1 MADKLMLRII
11 TPDRVVLEEEVQEVV
26 ARAIDGELAI
36 LPNHEPLLTALG
48 IDILRFKKDN
58 HDQSAA
64 VMGGVM
70 EVNNNEVT
78 VLSDLAELDH
88 EIDEATAHQDK
99 ARLEAEKIQKVDK
112 LDVHITELAIARSM
126 ARLKAAEYQ
135 RARRGRGGAHS

>member
-1 MADKLMLRII
+1 MTNKLMLRII
-11 TPDRVVLEEEVQEVV
+11 TPDRVVLEEEVDEVV
-26 ARAIDGELAI
+26 ARAIDGELTI

-48 IDILRFKKDN
+48 IDVMRFKKDN

-88 EIDEATAHQDK
+88 EIDEVAAHQDK
-99 ARLEAEKIQKVDK
+99 ARFEAEKMQKMDK
-112 LDVHITELAIARSM
+112 LDVHLTELALAKSF
-126 ARLKAAEYQ
+126 ARLKAC
-135 RARRGRGGAHS
+135 